1 VAAVDHTIVGWR
13 RTRAR
18 HPLAAFLAKRVLAGV
33 ATLVVASI
41 LIFFATQVLPGNVAT
56 IVLGKNANPQA
67 VERVSDRLDLD
78 ESLPQRYLDWAGG
91 VLHGDLGDSAVAI
104 AQGADSAP
112 IGHLIAKPLR
122 NSVILAGI
130 TALLLIPLSLALGVL
145 AALRAGRPTDHAITA
160 TTLVLGALPEFVV
173 GALLIAIFF
182 SLLGLLPG
190 VDLIG
195 PGETPFSHPDALVLP
210 VITLLAVTLASAVRQ
225 IRNGV
230 IEVLGQEYVAFAR
243 LNALPR
249 RRVLWRYVIRNALA
263 PSVQILAQNIQYL
276 VGGIII
282 VEGVFAYPG
291 IGQFFVNAVQTRDV
305 PEVEAVAVILA
316 AVYILINIIADT
328 IVVLLV
334 PKLRTSLS

>member
-1 VAAVDHTIVGWR
+1 VAAVDHTAVGLR
-13 RTRAR
+13 QARAR
-18 HPLAAFLAKRVLAGV
+18 HPLAAFVGKRILAGI
-33 ATLVVASI
+33 ATLIVASI
-41 LIFFATQVLPGNVAT
+41 LIFLATQVLPGNVAT

-67 VERVSDRLDLD
+67 VERVSERLNLD

-91 VLHGDLGDSAVAI
+91 IIHGDLGDSAVAV
-104 AQGADSAP
+104 AQGAESAP
-112 IGHLIAKPLR
+112 IGNLIETPLR
-122 NSVILAGI
+122 NSLILAGI
-130 TALLLIPLSLALGVL
+130 TTLLLIPLALLLGVS
-145 AALRAGRPTDHAITA
+145 AALRAGKATDHAITGS
-160 TTLVLGALPEFVV
+160 TLVFGALPEFVV

-182 SLLGLLPG
+182 SQLGLLPG

-195 PGETPFSHPDALVLP
+195 PGETPFTHPDALILP
-210 VITLLAVTLASAVRQ
+210 VVTLLAVTLASAVRQ

-230 IEVLGQEYVAFAR
+230 IEVLGHEYVAFAR

-249 RRVLWRYVIRNALA
+249 RRLLWRYVVRNSLA

-316 AVYILINIIADT
+316 AVYILINILADT